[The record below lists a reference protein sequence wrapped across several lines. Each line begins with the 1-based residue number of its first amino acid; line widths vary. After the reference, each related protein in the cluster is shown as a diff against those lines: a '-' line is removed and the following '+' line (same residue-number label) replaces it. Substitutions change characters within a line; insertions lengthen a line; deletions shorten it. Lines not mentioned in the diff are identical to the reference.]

1 MYTAFAYRSFGDMKT
16 TPEADPTDAK
26 EKPWRK
32 AGECL
37 YLYVPSGKYY
47 ARAKVRGKL
56 KTESLKTGDLALAKR
71 KLRKWRDDQDKLDPN
86 AEAIT
91 LEGLAEHYLG
101 TLSGAPKT
109 LGAKRRVVRDML
121 ARWPKDA
128 PRRAGRVREGH
139 VKAWLA
145 GFGFGPTSYNGYL
158 WAVREMFALGVA
170 DRLLAEN
177 PAERIPVKK
186 RIRPVRLTPSWEQF
200 LAIVAGVRGQRWAE
214 HAEDTADLIEFMGRC
229 GVGQAEA
236 AGLCWG
242 HVDFDK
248 GEMLLF
254 RAKTR
259 VAYAVPIF
267 PQARPLLEKLREA
280 AGVHPDPEAAV
291 FKIKDP
297 KIALAKACK
306 RLGFPHYSP
315 RALRRMFITRCF
327 AQGVTSPK
335 SVAQWQGHQDGGALI
350 LRVYSHVIDSHA
362 QREAAKLVA
371 DDAAPENVVPFA
383 SAVAS

>member
-1 MYTAFAYRSFGDMKT
+1 MKT
-16 TPEADPTDAK
+16 TPKTDAQDPA

-32 AGECL
+32 VGECL
-37 YLYVPSGKYY
+37 YFYEPSGKYY

-56 KTESLKTGDLALAKR
+56 KTESLRTGDLTLAKR
-71 KLRKWRDDQDKLDPN
+71 RLRKWRDDQDKLDPH

-91 LEGLAEHYLG
+91 LEALAQHYLG

-109 LGAKRRVVRDML
+109 VGAKRRVVRDLL

-128 PRRAGRVREGH
+128 PRKAGRVREGH

-158 WAVREMFALGVA
+158 WTVREMFALGVA
-170 DRLLAEN
+170 DKLLAEN

-200 LAIVAGVRGQRWAE
+200 FAVVESVRGQRGAD
-214 HAEDTADLIEFMGRC
+214 HAEDSADLIEFMGLC

-236 AGLCWG
+236 AGLRWG
-242 HVDFDK
+242 HVDFAK
-248 GEMLLF
+248 GEMLFF
-254 RAKTR
+254 RVKTR
-259 VAYAVPIF
+259 TAYGVPIF
-267 PQARPLLEKLREA
+267 PQARPLLEKLRDA
-280 AGVHPDPEAAV
+280 AGGNPDPEAPV
-291 FKIKDP
+291 FKVKDP
-297 KIALAKACK
+297 KIALRKACK

-315 RALRRMFITRCF
+315 RSLRRMFITRCLTL
-327 AQGVTSPK
+327 GV
-335 SVAQWQGHQDGGALI
+335 SVKNVAHWQGHQDGGALL
-350 LRVYSHVIDSHA
+350 LRVYSHVIDAHA

-371 DDAAPENVVPFA
+371 NAEAPANVVPF
-383 SAVAS
+383 VAIATG